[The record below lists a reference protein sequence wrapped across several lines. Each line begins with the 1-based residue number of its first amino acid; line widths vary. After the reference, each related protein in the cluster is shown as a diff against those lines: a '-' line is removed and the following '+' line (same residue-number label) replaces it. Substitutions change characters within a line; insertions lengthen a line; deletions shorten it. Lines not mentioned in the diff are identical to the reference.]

1 MMAWPNKWR
10 HSTSRDKH
18 NRFLSV
24 IRCVTSANKALIV
37 AKGLTQWPDSND
49 RLGGFIDIWWIVHDG
64 GLLILLAYVLSQH
77 RTWKSCRLR
86 VFTVAQL
93 EDNSVQ
99 MKKDLEKFLYHL
111 RIEAQV
117 EVIEM
122 SDSGISSSSS
132 SSKQSINRVLLQMCR
147 RILTSEQYLWNK
159 ELKSCKPFPETNC
172 NPFPPIIQISNPMNS
187 MSDECK
193 QTLSLD

>member
-1 MMAWPNKWR
+1 MMAWPQKWR

-24 IRCVTSANKALIV
+24 VRSVTAANKALIV
-37 AKGLTQWPDSND
+37 AKGLNQWPDSGD
-49 RLGGFIDIWWIVHDG
+49 RLGGNIDIWWIVHDG

-77 RTWKSCRLR
+77 RTWKNCKLR

-111 RIEAQV
+111 RIEAVV

-122 SDSGISSSSS
+122 SDSG
-132 SSKQSINRVLLQMCR
+132 QSRRV
-147 RILTSEQYLWNK
+147 ND
-159 ELKSCKPFPETNC
+159 F
-172 NPFPPIIQISNPMNS
+172 
-187 MSDECK
+187 
-193 QTLSLD
+193 